1 MIRPLFD
8 PVVAR
13 VFPGPASALRTRA
26 VYPFLALLMAAL
38 MLPGCK
44 ASISDKSIKRIDV
57 TVAAR
62 AANGKAAFVDVR
74 PAEDFAEGHIPGALN
89 IRLADIPQDGPV
101 PALRSKSRI
110 IVYGQNPGSSV
121 GMAFVKQLMASRH
134 YDRVEWFE
142 GGFDAWRAAGGT
154 VQRGY

>member
-1 MIRPLFD
+1 MIRQIFD
-8 PVVAR
+8 PAVLRLFRIPTVAQTPR
-13 VFPGPASALRTRA
+13 LG
-26 VYPFLALLMAAL
+26 YPLLALLVAAL
-38 MLPGCK
+38 LLPGCK

-57 TVAAR
+57 TVAA
-62 AANGKAAFVDVR
+62 KAVDSKAVFVDVR
-74 PAEDFAEGHIPGALN
+74 PAEDFAAGHIPGALN
-89 IRLADIPQDGPV
+89 IRLADIPDDGPV
-101 PALRSKSRI
+101 PALRSKKRI

-121 GMAFVKQLMASRH
+121 AMAFVKQLLSSRH

>member
-1 MIRPLFD
+1 MIRPHFD
-8 PVVAR
+8 PAVLR
-13 VFPGPASALRTRA
+13 VFRIPAPARA
-26 VYPFLALLMAAL
+26 ARLGYPLLALLIAAL
-38 MLPGCK
+38 LLPGCK

-57 TVAAR
+57 TVAAK
-62 AANGKAAFVDVR
+62 AVDTKAAFVDVR
-74 PAEDFAEGHIPGALN
+74 PAEEFAEGHIPGALN
-89 IRLADIPQDGPV
+89 IRLADIPENGPV

-121 GMAFVKQLMASRH
+121 AMAFVKQLLSSGH